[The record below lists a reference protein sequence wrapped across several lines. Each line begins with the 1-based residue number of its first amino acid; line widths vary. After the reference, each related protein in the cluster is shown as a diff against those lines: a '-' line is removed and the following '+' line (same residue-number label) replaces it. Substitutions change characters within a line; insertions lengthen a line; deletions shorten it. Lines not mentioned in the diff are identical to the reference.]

1 MSCRF
6 VVFIDPFRCH
16 VTAPSH
22 IEAGPDLG
30 GGGGGGGGGGNR
42 GSCPGPTAFEGAPMV
57 LIIMIFMV
65 YSNSF

>member
-30 GGGGGGGGGGNR
+30 GGGGGGGNR
-42 GSCPGPTAFEGAPMV
+42 GSCQAVGPHGAHNNDIHG
-57 LIIMIFMV
+57 L
-65 YSNSF
+65 